1 MEEGRGNGITGEGC
15 VGKLFFFILAEK
27 GACNR
32 RIFFCGYREFDD
44 GEEVVLDW
52 RPFNVE

>member
-1 MEEGRGNGITGEGC
+1 MGLRGRGVLVNF
-15 VGKLFFFILAEK
+15 FFFILAEK